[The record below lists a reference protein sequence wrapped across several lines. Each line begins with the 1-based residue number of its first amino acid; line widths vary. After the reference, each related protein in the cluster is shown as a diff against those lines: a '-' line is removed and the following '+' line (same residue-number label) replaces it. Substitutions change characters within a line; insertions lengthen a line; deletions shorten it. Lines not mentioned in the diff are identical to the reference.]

1 MRTARTTM
9 IIALSVVAVALPTAA
24 GACDAGPGPS
34 AGPDLSAAY
43 LYRKVD
49 ASAPA
54 SWENSGPQTRFSLR
68 DGHSWL
74 ESIDRASLPG
84 DVCGP
89 GWAVQEDRTH
99 GITREQVPTFVDRAT
114 HTGVLGWPPV
124 VNARHR
130 DLEAYVDVPECVVA
144 EVPVVPQV
152 PVEEVVLSG
161 GDVVVTPPAI
171 VVTGAAVPV
180 AASPRFT
187 G

>member
-99 GITREQVPTFVDRAT
+99 GIEEVPTSVDRVT
-114 HTGVLGWPPV
+114 HTNVLGWPPI

-130 DLEAYVDVPECVVA
+130 NLEAYVDVPECVVA

-161 GDVVVTPPAI
+161 GDPVVMPPVI
-171 VVTGAAVPV
+171 VVAGAAVPV